1 MSDESL
7 AGLAAD
13 IRARRISPVEAVER
27 CLARIHKWD
36 GRIRAFI
43 RLDAEG
49 ALEAARSLEADASA
63 GRWRGPLHGVPLG
76 FKDLCLLR
84 GLPTSC
90 GTRTPDYFAGGEE
103 CTAARR
109 LLDAGGI
116 SLGKLNMTEL
126 AMGAYGDNAHHGDVD
141 NPWLAGH
148 AAGGSSSGSG
158 AGVAAG
164 FFAGAVGS
172 DTGGSI
178 RLPAGCC
185 GVVGLKPT
193 YGRVSRAGAMVL
205 SWSMDHLGPLA
216 WTARDAAL
224 MLNVMAGSDPADAT
238 TSRRAVPDYTA
249 GLDGGIKGVRIGLPG
264 NYFFEGVDEEI
275 AAGVRRAA
283 RELEGLGARVAEI
296 RLPDPTAMMD
306 VSMLITR
313 AEASTVHARVFR
325 ERPQD
330 LQPMVRIRLQMG
342 TGISAYDYLQAL
354 RLRAKLTRAFV
365 GEVFAKVDVLLTPV
379 IPEPQPALADL
390 KSATAEA
397 FNTRAGRFSR
407 LTRPFNGLGLPAIS
421 VPCGFTAAGL
431 PLGFQAVAR
440 PFDESLLLK
449 LAHTYQEAAGSH
461 RRRPALD

>member
-1 MSDESL
+1 MADESL
-7 AGLAAD
+7 SGLAAD
-13 IRARRISPVEAVER
+13 IRAGRMSPVEAVER

-43 RLDAEG
+43 RLDEEG
-49 ALEAARSLEADASA
+49 ALQAARASEADAAA

-76 FKDLCLLR
+76 FKDLCHLP

-90 GTRTPDYFAGGEE
+90 GTRTPEYFVSSQE
-103 CTAARR
+103 CSASRR
-109 LLDAGGI
+109 LVDAGGI
-116 SLGKLNMTEL
+116 SMGKLNMTEL

-141 NPWLAGH
+141 NPWRAGH
-148 AAGGSSSGSG
+148 ASGGSSSGSG

-164 FFAGAVGS
+164 FFMGAVGS

-216 WTARDAAL
+216 WTARDVAM
-224 MLNVMAGSDPADAT
+224 MLNVMAGTDAADAT
-238 TSRRAVPDYTA
+238 TSRRPVPDYTA
-249 GLDGGIKGVRIGLPG
+249 GLEGGIKGVRIGLPE
-264 NYFFEGVDEEI
+264 NYFFEGVDGEI
-275 AAGVRRAA
+275 AAGVRQAA
-283 RELEGLGARVAEI
+283 RQLEGLGARVSEI
-296 RLPDPTAMMD
+296 RLPDPTAMTD

-313 AEASTVHARVFR
+313 SEASAIHARVFR

-330 LQPMVRIRLQMG
+330 LQPVVRARLQVG
-342 TGISAYDYLQAL
+342 FGISAYDYLQAL
-354 RLRAKLTRAFV
+354 RLRARLTRAFV
-365 GEVFAKVDVLLTPV
+365 REVFAEVDALLTPV
-379 IPEPQPALADL
+379 IPEPQPALAAL
-390 KSATAEA
+390 KALTAEE
-397 FNTRAGRFSR
+397 FNARAGRFSR

-431 PLGFQAVAR
+431 PLGFQAVGR
-440 PFDESLLLK
+440 PFDEALLLR
-449 LAHTYQEAAGSH
+449 LAHTYQESAGWH
-461 RRRPALD
+461 HKRPQLA